1 MYIIRTAYK
10 TNAKGSGQIVAK
22 GSGKQR
28 TIPFDHAKS
37 SAANHGTAAGTLAL
51 ALDLPWHDGIEHD
64 MSEDGTRH
72 GFAWT
77 PPVLIDLARASIK

>member
-10 TNAKGSGQIVAK
+10 NVNGTPKVVARCD
-22 GSGKQR
+22 GKQR
-28 TIPFDHAKS
+28 TVNFDAAKS

-64 MSEDGTRH
+64 MSEDGNRH
-72 GFAWT
+72 AFAWT